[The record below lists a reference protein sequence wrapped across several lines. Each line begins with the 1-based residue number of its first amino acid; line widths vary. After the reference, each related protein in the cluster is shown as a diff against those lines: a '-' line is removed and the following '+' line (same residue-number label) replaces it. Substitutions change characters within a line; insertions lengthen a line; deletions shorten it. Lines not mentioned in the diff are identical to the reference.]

1 MDKELRDRL
10 YWLEEELLE
19 EEPSEV
25 PPLDLD
31 SILDGIDL
39 NDYPEE
45 VLPEPPVQTR
55 RGKQKLSRAEKLER
69 QRYEEAYPMEERSVA
84 PQKKKGIKGLAILAI
99 LEIIAIFCVLGW
111 WLQWLV

>member
-1 MDKELRDRL
+1 MDKQLRDRL

-25 PPLDLD
+25 TPLDLD
-31 SILDGIDL
+31 AILDGIDL
-39 NDYPEE
+39 SDYGPEE
-45 VLPEPPVQTR
+45 EPEPTVPTR
-55 RGKQKLSRAEKLER
+55 RGKQKLTRAEKLER
-69 QRYEEAYPMEERSVA
+69 QTYEYLYPMEERSIA
-84 PQKKKGIKGLAILAI
+84 PQKKKGLKGLTILAI

>member
-19 EEPSEV
+19 EEPSV
-25 PPLDLD
+25 VAPLDLD

-39 NDYPEE
+39 RDYGEE
-45 VLPEPPVQTR
+45 DTPEPPAPARTGR
-55 RGKQKLSRAEKLER
+55 KKLSRAEKLER
-69 QRYEEAYPMEERSVA
+69 QTYEDAYPMEERSVA
-84 PQKKKGIKGLAILAI
+84 PQKKKGLKGLVILVI

-111 WLQWLV
+111 WMQWLV